1 MYVNAASD
9 MNPAVYTGETAGT
22 SAKQFTDFGSVEFM
36 QLLMAQLQNQNPLEP
51 MDDSEMMNQIASLNS
66 LDELRAIKTMLS
78 ESAVS
83 SQATYGASLI
93 GKTVKV
99 GLDDGTIIEGL
110 VSGTSVEGGRIYLEI
125 DDQKAPLG
133 NVLEIRQE

>member
-1 MYVNAASD
+1 MYVSTSSD
-9 MNPAVYTGETAGT
+9 VYAIYGQTEETST
-22 SAKQFTDFGSVEFM
+22 TKQFADFGSVEFM
-36 QLLMAQLQNQNPLEP
+36 QLLMAQLQHQNPLEP

-66 LDELRAIKTMLS
+66 LDELRAMKTIMS
-78 ESAVS
+78 ESAVA

-99 GLDDGTIIEGL
+99 GLDDGTILEGV
-110 VSGTSVEGGRIYLEI
+110 VSGTSVEGGRMFLEI
-125 DDQKAPLG
+125 DGQKAPLG